1 MLSTPL
7 HPLLVHFPIALLL
20 IGVIVQIIAVWKKPF
35 FDRLAL
41 FLFST
46 GFLTGILAYVSGD
59 GAEHFLRNQVGHS
72 IESAVHIHETYALVT
87 LFIFGAVVLL
97 KLLHMFGFIKPLL
110 PLVLVL
116 SLAGAVT
123 LSLTGHYGG
132 KMVYH
137 PESITSDSSSPD
149 K

>member
-7 HPLLVHFPIALLL
+7 HPVLVHFPIALLI
-20 IGVIVQIIAVWKKPF
+20 IGVIVQIIAIWRKPF
-35 FDRLAL
+35 FDQLAL
-41 FLFST
+41 FLFSS

-59 GAEHFLRNQVGHS
+59 GAEHFLRDQVGHS
-72 IESAVHIHETYALVT
+72 IESSVHIHETYALVT

-97 KLLHMFGFIKPLL
+97 KLLHRFGFTKPLL

-137 PESITSDSSSPD
+137 PESISPETPQGN